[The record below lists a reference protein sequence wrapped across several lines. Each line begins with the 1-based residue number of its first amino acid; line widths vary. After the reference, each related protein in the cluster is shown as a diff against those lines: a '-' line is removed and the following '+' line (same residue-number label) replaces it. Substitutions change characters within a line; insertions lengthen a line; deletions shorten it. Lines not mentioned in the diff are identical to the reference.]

1 MENTDNHKKK
11 SANPSRIQEFSE
23 KRALLV
29 ASIEVLKAKKNFILL
44 TFLLATVGT
53 VLGHFFQTTTYTATA
68 SLFVQTLEE
77 PTAAEYLLNH
87 QVGRLNKAERIE
99 TYMRY
104 LSSDSFLLSVAQKL
118 KFHEDF
124 QKFNL
129 APVQNHSLVSVQFWK
144 SKLLG
149 LFHDSSPQS
158 KISNDKYSSTEIVG
172 FIKSMIAYDTDYSH
186 FVFIRA
192 KTLEPY
198 TGQIIANIAAEEF
211 VHVTN
216 ERGIQEIEQ
225 IRTFVETKIKETQDR
240 LRSTETEL
248 IDFKKKNSLIS
259 SDKSSSL
266 VAERYSR
273 ISGDLESAKLQF
285 EENQK
290 LITFF
295 ENGQKA
301 NMETG
306 TSKAGSPAYG
316 IKETTIILQRKL
328 EQLKKEKAIII
339 AQEDKNQESRIKDIE
354 KEINRTFS
362 AYKSYSNRI
371 GQENLFI
378 YMNPQK
384 LQQKINELKEENE
397 ILKTK
402 ISSLNRV
409 ADEVRLQIEKI
420 PTLAQ
425 KQILLENSIQ
435 LDTENYT
442 NLKNKLTELDIQRI
456 SQKKEVRVDQVAQ
469 LPRANIKGNLLLK
482 LAFSA
487 LISLFLGVCIII
499 GIEALD
505 PTIKHRSDL
514 VDCSLEFIGEIPL
527 ISSFVEKNASKS
539 NFAHPNKLVCVKSP
553 ESIESMAFKYIR
565 ARLESYKYKYKK
577 NNMIISISSSS
588 VSEGKSFISA
598 NLSVC
603 LSQLKRKVLLI
614 DGDLRRPS
622 QNGYF
627 DVNSQYGL
635 VDLLGMTKTLD
646 DVIIKDLFPQMDY
659 LPAGFCTANSTEI
672 ISAETFKALLSY
684 LKTEYDYIVIDC
696 PPVFAA
702 VDAAIVSS
710 YSDIPILLAN
720 FRETKKVYLN
730 DAYNQLLQVSYKRV
744 FGIINKAIVSTS
756 RFHYYGYH
764 NYTKAENNLAPI
776 PGAPVDPK
784 DIEKFLENIKRK
796 TS

>member
-1 MENTDNHKKK
+1 MENTDTPKKK

-23 KRALLV
+23 KRALFV

-44 TFLLATVGT
+44 TFFLATVGT
-53 VLGHFFQTTTYTATA
+53 MLGHFFQTTTYTGSS

-104 LSSDSFLLSVAQKL
+104 LSSDSFFLAIAQKM

-124 QKFNL
+124 NKLNL
-129 APVQNHSLVSVQFWK
+129 SPVQNHSLMGVQFWK
-144 SKLLG
+144 AKVLNIFS
-149 LFHDSSPQS
+149 HSSPQT
-158 KISNDKYSSTEIVG
+158 KMSNDKYTSTEIVG
-172 FIKSMIAYDTDYSH
+172 FLKSIVSFDTDYSH
-186 FVFIRA
+186 FIFIRA

-198 TGQIIANIAAEEF
+198 TAQIIANVAAEEF
-211 VHVTN
+211 VGVTN

-225 IRTFVETKIKETQDR
+225 IRNFVETKIKETQDR
-240 LRSTETEL
+240 LRTTEMEL
-248 IDFKKKNSLIS
+248 IEFKKKNSLIS

-266 VAERYSR
+266 VAERFAR
-273 ISGDLESAKLQF
+273 ISGELESAKLQF

-290 LITFF
+290 LVTFF
-295 ENGQKA
+295 ENGQKS

-306 TSKAGSPAYG
+306 TTKAGPAYG
-316 IKETTIILQRKL
+316 IKETTLILQRKL

-339 AQEDKNQESRIKDIE
+339 AQEDKNQETRLKEIE
-354 KEINRTFS
+354 KEINRTFN
-362 AYKSYSNRI
+362 AYKTYASRI

-402 ISSLNRV
+402 ISTLNKV

-456 SQKKEVRVDQVAQ
+456 SQKKEVRVDQIAQ
-469 LPRANIKGNLLLK
+469 LPGANIKGNLILK

-487 LISLFLGVCIII
+487 LISLFLGIFIII

-505 PTIKHRSDL
+505 PTVKHRSDL

-527 ISSFVEKNASKS
+527 ITSFVEKNADKVD
-539 NFAHPNKLVCVKSP
+539 FAHPNKLVCVKIP

-577 NNMIISISSSS
+577 SNMIISISSSG

-603 LSQLKRKVLLI
+603 LSQLKRKVLII

-627 DVNSQYGL
+627 DVNPQYGL
-635 VDLLGMTKTLD
+635 VDLLAMTKTLD
-646 DVIIKDLFPQMDY
+646 DVVVRDLYPQLDY

-672 ISAETFKALLSY
+672 ISSETFKALLNY
-684 LKTEYDYIVIDC
+684 LKAEYDYIVVDC

-702 VDAAIVSS
+702 VDASIVSS

-720 FRETKKVYLN
+720 FRETKKVHLN
-730 DAYNQLLQVSYKRV
+730 EAYNQLLQVSYKRV
-744 FGIINKAIVSTS
+744 FGIINKAIVSTA

-764 NYTKAENNLAPI
+764 NYTKAENNLAPM
-776 PGAPVDPK
+776 PGSPTDPK